1 MTKNKMPSRDKMSL
15 KDKKK
20 ANSNDNQK
28 KVVRRNSL
36 SRATTEE
43 YVYNNLSL
51 DDKYRLADL
60 YFDKENVAYRVLYDS
75 FNKFIDEDVKNFLE
89 HGEHVFAESKDKKT
103 SYKNRFKFSNI
114 RIQEPRK
121 TNGDL
126 MFPQDARKGNYTYS
140 IKIVAD
146 VVQYQDVEDIT
157 SKEIKTHKIGNP
169 EENVPIANIPV
180 MLRSRWCNLTLN
192 KNATNNGEGKFDIGG
207 YFIVNGNE
215 KVVINQDRMID
226 NKPLVFVKKDSGNMV
241 LGVNVNSRSYGPKG
255 EVQIMFIKMK
265 KDGILIC
272 RVPIF
277 NEVNIIAIMKALGLE
292 TDKEIVDR
300 IVYDE
305 NDIEMINLVR
315 TSLDNC
321 KNEKGVKIKT
331 SQQAIDYLITKM
343 KSTIQYDDIDREVK
357 LQQKKKHLEELL
369 KNVLLPHMESST
381 LEKAYYIGYMINKLL
396 NVQLGRASVDDRDS
410 YVNKRVDTPGDLF
423 FEIFKLQMKKVMGD
437 CKKYFNDRSKQGNI
451 TNIIDHIKPG
461 TIEQGLKASLSTG
474 HWGRKQG
481 VAQVLPRLSTPITRS
496 MLSRVDAPGGDAS
509 TSKLTGPRHLHF
521 SSIGFL
527 SPAMTPEHAKIGL
540 VKHFSLIASVSI
552 MSREQYY
559 DMKDYVMKKATPI
572 SNIPINKFKNGI
584 FYKLFLN
591 GQWVGGTDKFI
602 EIEKEFTEMK
612 LKGIFDRKNVSIV
625 VDHQT
630 FEVRLYCD
638 TGRFIR
644 PVLRV
649 ENNNILLTKEHINN
663 ISLNK
668 SERATKIT
676 SWEEFI
682 NKYPYL
688 IEYICME
695 SQPYLMLAETSKKV
709 EFMRKRMIE
718 SIEKV
723 KNVKSNHTENRYGD
737 LSFNRYTH
745 CEIHSSLLEGEINA
759 SLQFCN
765 HDPGTRNMFQYAQGK
780 QAMGIPTDIYRHRYD
795 LCFVAYNPER
805 RIVSTRASKYTMSD
819 QLPAGE
825 NAIVA
830 IATYTGYNQEDSLIM
845 NKTSLDRGKYRAMY
859 LKKIVMSVQKNMST
873 AQDDIFMKPNKDEV
887 DGTRFGNYDSLNDQG
902 YAPEETP
909 VSYGTVVIGK
919 VTPKSNPSG
928 NKKYRDTSE
937 IYKQHVPG
945 YVDRVEIGIQNPD
958 GYELRKMSIR
968 TERYPND
975 GDKFCCYDEQT
986 EVLTDD
992 GWVFFKDLTKQHKVA
1007 TLVAGDTLVYQHPT
1021 ELMEYD
1027 FNGEMY
1033 HVESNQIDLMVTPNH
1048 RMYIKSKGKND
1059 FEIKEAKDI
1068 FGKTVQYKKNA
1079 EKLDLHGFNK
1089 SSRLQGNEFVIP
1101 KDKDLP
1107 ELRLDLN
1114 AFLEFF
1120 GIWIAEGC
1128 LVKDYA
1134 VSFATH
1140 KPRVKEALEKINK
1153 IFGLECNKHK
1163 TKEQNAW
1170 IYPNK
1175 SLANYMNHFN
1185 VGSINK
1191 FLPGWVWKLNQEQCR
1206 ILIDGMLLGTPTR
1219 IYDTSSKQLAN
1230 DFQRLCL
1237 HAGYSCDIA
1246 LKCKEESTT
1255 DTYQMSVI
1263 TVQNEP
1269 KVNKYLKQ
1277 NQQDK
1282 MEKYKGKV
1290 YCCSVPSIHPN
1301 NNKDGENTQGG
1312 VIYVRRQNYVV
1323 WSGQSVHGQKGT
1335 IGIKLPCTDMPF
1347 TSSGLQPD
1355 IIMNPQAIPSRMTAG
1370 QLIECIHA
1378 KVGALEGMPA
1388 DGTPFEETDL
1398 KPIEEKLEKHGFNK
1412 KGKEYLYNGMTGYM
1426 MPVMIF
1432 IGPTYYQRLKHLVED
1447 KIHSRARGPVSML
1460 TRQAPEGRAR
1470 DGGLRMGEMERD
1482 ALIAHGI
1489 ALFAKEKLLDNS
1501 DAYKTYICGKCGLIA
1516 QRFVKD
1522 DETTNSYYC
1531 HQCNNHND
1539 INKVIIPYA
1548 FKLLIQE
1555 CMSMCIAPRLRFKK
1569 EF

>member
-15 KDKKK
+15 NGKKK
-20 ANSNDNQK
+20 ANSNDGHK
-28 KVVRRNSL
+28 KVVRRNSQ
-36 SRATTEE
+36 SRATAEE
-43 YVYNNLSL
+43 PEYNNLSL

-89 HGEHVFAESKDKKT
+89 HGDHVFAESKDKKT

-126 MFPQDARKGNYTYS
+126 MFPQDARKGNYTYT

-157 SKEIKTHKIGNP
+157 TKEIKTHKIGNP

-192 KNATNNGEGKFDIGG
+192 KNATNNGEGKFDVGG
-207 YFIVNGNE
+207 YFIVKGNE

-343 KSTIQYDDIDREVK
+343 KSTIQYDDIDREIK

-369 KNVLLPHMESST
+369 KNVLLPHMDSST

-396 NVQLGRASVDDRDS
+396 NVQLGRATIDDRDS

-461 TIEQGLKASLSTG
+461 TIEQGLIASLSTG

-481 VAQVLPRLSTPITRS
+481 VAQVLPRLSTPLTRS

-540 VKHFSLIASVSI
+540 VKHFSLISSISI

-695 SQPYLMLAETSKKV
+695 TQPYLMLAETSKKV

-745 CEIHSSLLEGEINA
+745 CEIHPSLLEGEINA

-780 QAMGIPTDIYRHRYD
+780 QAMGIPTDIYRRRYD

-805 RIVSTRASKYTMSD
+805 RIVSTRASKYTMSE

-859 LKKIVMSVQKNMST
+859 LKKISMTVQKNMST

-975 GDKFCCYDEQT
+975 GDKFCCYDDQT
-986 EVLTDD
+986 EVLTDN
-992 GWVFFKDLTKQHKVA
+992 GWIFFKDLTKEHKVA
-1007 TLVAGDTLVYQHPT
+1007 TLVENDTLVYQHPT

-1027 FNGEMY
+1027 FDGEMY
-1033 HVESNQIDLMVTPNH
+1033 HIKSTQINLMVTPNH
-1048 RMYIKSKGKND
+1048 RMYIKSRDKND

-1079 EKLDLHGFNK
+1079 EKYDRYKISTSENIEEYEDENDDKFIIPSINEKTEDIRVNLD
-1089 SSRLQGNEFVIP
+1089 
-1101 KDKDLP
+1101 
-1107 ELRLDLN
+1107 
-1114 AFLEFF
+1114 AFIEFF
-1120 GIWIAEGC
+1120 GIWIAEGSTTVNNLIVFSDKPHVQKRC
-1128 LVKDYA
+1128 SELCTIMGLDLDKNNDNT
-1134 VSFATH
+1134 SFQ
-1140 KPRVKEALEKINK
+1140 L
-1153 IFGLECNKHK
+1153 CN
-1163 TKEQNAW
+1163 QQ
-1170 IYPNK
+1170 IYEYFNQ
-1175 SLANYMNHFN
+1175 FN
-1185 VGSINK
+1185 VGTVNK
-1191 FLPGWVWKLNQEQCR
+1191 FLPDWTWQLNQRRCR
-1206 ILIDGMLLGTPTR
+1206 ILIYGMLLENCHQMKNTT
-1219 IYDTSSKQLAN
+1219 SKQLAN

-1237 HAGYSCDIA
+1237 HAGYSCNID
-1246 LKCKEESTT
+1246 LTNVYRMT
-1255 DTYQMSVI
+1255 VI
-1263 TVQNEP
+1263 TVDTEPTVNEYV
-1269 KVNKYLKQ
+1269 K
-1277 NQQDK
+1277 QDK
-1282 MEKYKGKV
+1282 METYKGKV
-1290 YCCSVPSIHPN
+1290 YCCSVPSIHPKK
-1301 NNKDGENTQGG
+1301 NKDNQDTQGG

-1323 WSGQSVHGQKGT
+1323 WSGNSVHGQKGT

-1531 HQCNNHND
+1531 QQCNNHND